1 MTFRENIE
9 DEIKQKRPNLNPS
22 SLKTYVSILFNLHKK
37 LGDDGNESIQW
48 FSNDKPILKHLEDK
62 TPQTRKTVL
71 SALFVLTGNEKYQ
84 KQMLEDCKHTN
95 EIYKSQKKS
104 QKEEDNW
111 INSSEIKTIY
121 DNLLEQV
128 NAMFS
133 KKLLA
138 DYSTINNF
146 ILLGL
151 LGGVSGLPPRRS
163 KDYTEMKIK
172 NYTSTDN
179 YYKAG
184 KFYFNIYKTSK
195 EYGEQII
202 DVKAKAP
209 EFYKILN
216 KWVKYNPTD
225 YLLFSSNQQKLT
237 SPQVTRMLNQIFG
250 KQVSTNLLR
259 HIYLT
264 ERFGNIQNDMKNTAA
279 DMAHSMSM
287 QAEYIKK

>member
-22 SLKTYVSILFNLHKK
+22 SLKTYISILFNLHKK
-37 LGDDGNESIQW
+37 LADNNESIEW
-48 FSNDKPILKHLEDK
+48 FDDDKKILEHLEDK

-71 SALFVLTGNEKYQ
+71 SALFILTGNENYQ
-84 KQMLEDCKHTN
+84 KQMLQDCKHTN
-95 EIYKSQKKS
+95 DLYKSQKKS
-104 QKEEDNW
+104 QKEEENW
-111 INSSEIKTIY
+111 VHSSEIKEIY
-121 DNLLEQV
+121 NKLLDQV

-146 ILLGL
+146 ILLGC

-163 KDYTEMKIK
+163 KDFTEMKIK
-172 NYTSTDN
+172 NYTNEDN

-195 EYGEQII
+195 EYGEQMI

-225 YLLFSSNQQKLT
+225 YLIFSSNQQKLT

-264 ERFGNIQNDMKNTAA
+264 DKYGKIQDEMEQDSRDMN
-279 DMAHSMSM
+279 HSSAM
-287 QAEYIKK
+287 QSLYIKK